1 MFRSKDMK
9 MFVNLYY
16 KIRYKLTGVL
26 YHKSTNVNVTGL
38 TGTVVSDRSKK
49 KGKKK

>member
-1 MFRSKDMK
+1 MK

-26 YHKSTNVNVTGL
+26 YHKSTNVTGL

>member
-1 MFRSKDMK
+1 MK

-16 KIRYKLTGVL
+16 RIKYKLTGVL
-26 YHKSTNVNVTGL
+26 YHKSTNVNVTGV
-38 TGTVVSDRSKK
+38 TGSVLGKSSKK

>member
-1 MFRSKDMK
+1 MTTLI
-9 MFVNLYY
+9 NLYY

-49 KGKKK
+49 KEKRNDV

>member
-1 MFRSKDMK
+1 MK

-16 KIRYKLTGVL
+16 RIKYKLTGVL
-26 YHKSTNVNVTGL
+26 YHKSTNVNVTGV
-38 TGTVVSDRSKK
+38 TGTVFSKSPMT

>member
-1 MFRSKDMK
+1 MK

-16 KIRYKLTGVL
+16 RIKYKLTGVL
-26 YHKSTNVNVTGL
+26 YHKSTNVNVTGV
-38 TGTVVSDRSKK
+38 TGTVLSKSPMT